1 MVSFNLK
8 ILSMNLC
15 YIIPSLHTPVSSCL
29 AISFEMNQCSPSHS
43 TGNLI
48 IEFSFFFNFFTTAD
62 CCHEMKR
69 HWLLG
74 RKAMT
79 NPDSIKKR
87 RDHIVNKGPYSQ
99 SYGFPVVM
107 YRYKSWTI
115 KKEECQRIDA
125 FELWGWKRLLRVSW
139 TSRRSNQSI
148 LKEINPE
155 YSLEALVLKLKL

>member
-1 MVSFNLK
+1 MTKGKERQKRKMLPCHKQRIWGPQALSHHSRTQMLK
-8 ILSMNLC
+8 RWQTFLGSNV
-15 YIIPSLHTPVSSCL
+15 TGDGD
-29 AISFEMNQCSPSHS
+29 CSRE
-43 TGNLI
+43 I
-48 IEFSFFFNFFTTAD
+48 
-62 CCHEMKR
+62 KR
-69 HWLLG
+69 WLLLG

-115 KKEECQRIDA
+115 KKVECQRIDA